1 MDPRLH
7 FLCSEP
13 SILIRCSAVCNAPEA
28 NKPLCDFTVVLAETL
43 RVVKAK
49 PLLEHVI
56 ILMRTNLCSLNDG
69 RGPM

>member
-13 SILIRCSAVCNAPEA
+13 STLIRCSVVSNAPEVD
-28 NKPLCDFTVVLAETL
+28 KPPCDFTVVLAETL
-43 RVVKAK
+43 RAVEAK

-56 ILMRTNLCSLNDG
+56 ILMRTNLCSLSDG